1 MRTFPIP
8 SPLLELNLHRPPN
21 LLDVIPITRTA
32 SLQLRNLEQP
42 RLLLMRGRIAKHQIH
57 VLEWLAARLQ
67 NEELGEA
74 QRQQAE
80 DGEEDVRASLDHAQ
94 HVQRDESDYKV
105 ADPCRAGRNEH
116 GFGAVAKVE
125 DLRGKHPPDGREGVG
140 EVDTIDVDEGNPD
153 PTGGFVV
160 DEGVAIRADNGADD
174 EERHEGAEG
183 SAHEKGASADLV
195 DQEEG

>member
-1 MRTFPIP
+1 
-8 SPLLELNLHRPPN
+8 
-21 LLDVIPITRTA
+21 
-32 SLQLRNLEQP
+32 
-42 RLLLMRGRIAKHQIH
+42 MRGRIAKHQIH

-140 EVDTIDVDEGNPD
+140 EVDTWERKELAVFTKICADCQMLFAGTRCEIGAGGELTIDVDEGNPD